1 MADALRIAIVAAVW
15 SLPRPARADRVL
27 VVSFDG
33 FAAQYLMDGAA
44 LADLPHLA
52 QLIADG
58 GYAAQGMRPPCVTKT
73 FPTHYTLAT
82 GLYEETHGIVA
93 NRFYDPALGK
103 VFSMSASVGTSEWF
117 KGDPVWNTLQQYG
130 GVAAVHFWPGSEA
143 YVNGGR
149 PKILVPYNGS
159 VSFEE
164 RVARVHTWAAEEDGA
179 ALMMMYFNQPDHAGH
194 HYGPGSAEVKAA
206 LKSVDNVLG
215 SLRAGLPADVNL
227 VVLAD
232 HGMAKVTASVDL
244 ADALPQVPWDEYTV
258 IPNNPVVNIYEPR
271 AERRDALYEALRKYA
286 EAQSPRQF
294 TVYKRA
300 DIPERWHLKHSA
312 RVGDLFVMAEEGVV
326 ITVGE
331 DAGWAS
337 SIHGNHGYDNALS
350 SMHALFVAAG
360 PAFRPGTTLPT
371 FDSVHVYALLC
382 KLLNVPPAAS
392 NGTAD
397 TFAPILKR
405 SGRRARWA
413 PRDGAT
419 GEFDLIWSPAT
430 DGITITPPCG
440 AGFTA
445 GVLFD
450 VAVTVPLSLPGVDPK
465 GSVQVSVVDVAD
477 PDGQSAAIA
486 SMCPGGTNS
495 VAHLQR
501 GYVQHVWR
509 GCALTKGVEV
519 RVASSRRR
527 STAAYSVK
535 TKPGGGAKN
544 VVLVIG
550 DGMSLPMITATRLLT
565 RGRLPVDD
573 YDYNGLAFTK
583 ALDSIV
589 TDSAAAA
596 SALNTG
602 HKTFNGGLGV
612 YPDVAKDSDSTGVPE
627 STDNPR
633 VETFAEYVRRTKG
646 MKVGVVTTASMVD
659 ATPAGVWAHCDDRER
674 GNTIALQ
681 ALDLQPEVML
691 GGGAKILGP
700 SPSDSWRSEGHAE
713 DPCIADAFTAAGYTS
728 VTTAAALANATA
740 SEKLLG
746 LFAPKHLHTAN
757 DRRADPSNTQPSL
770 PAMATAALDVL
781 HRGPDD
787 HFYLM
792 VEAASIDKQA
802 HSCDS
807 ARMLGDSLELQ
818 ETLVVLEEELARR
831 GILDETLIV
840 VTSDHATG
848 GYDVYGTVDTDVARG
863 GDVNEGIKMYGTAE
877 WPDWVAKD
885 FRVENWDTAQW
896 TFAGVNNNHPDY
908 KEDFRAKHWLKEGW
922 IGREEDRGALSG
934 IALADN
940 VGRTLHE
947 EAHDTAVHTTSDV
960 MVFAKGPGARLF
972 NGGYEN
978 TEVFHNMIAALGVRP
993 PSPDEDEFA
1002 ELLKEINEKKA
1013 AVAAMAAE
1021 LAERHATNVDAA
1033 DACGSG
1039 EKSLQG
1045 LAVVALLLAA
1055 TSVISNCCRKL
1066 QLRGHTRLDGEA
1078 AWPSPTAREMDM
1090 EVLDDDLVSDADE
1103 A

>member
-1 MADALRIAIVAAVW
+1 MLWGLVGAAVCTAAVGR
-15 SLPRPARADRVL
+15 SPVVL
-27 VVSFDG
+27 VAFDEAPAVG
-33 FAAQYLMDGAA
+33 QAAPHMAQLRKDGASA
-44 LADLPHLA
+44 AGGITAAARGLPVQACPLLHT
-52 QLIADG
+52 
-58 GYAAQGMRPPCVTKT
+58 M
-73 FPTHYTLAT
+73 AT
-82 GLYEETHGIVA
+82 GQVPEAHGVVA
-93 NRFYDPALGK
+93 NSMYDPDLKSTLDCSEPEAG
-103 VFSMSASVGTSEWF
+103 AGTSEWF
-117 KGDPVWNTLQQYG
+117 RGTPIWARAATYG
-130 GVAAVHFWPGSEA
+130 LRAGVIGWPGGSAVYDGFTPDARMVAAETASTADRVNLVESWVTDVEAPVDLVLARFPAAVDVGNPAYRVDTIVGTLRAALPATTNLIVLTGVNAAAAPRKVVDMSVVLPGIA
-143 YVNGGR
+143 DFAR
-149 PKILVPYNGS
+149 GS
-159 VSFEE
+159 VSPMLTLFAAGE
-164 RVARVHTWAAEEDGA
+164 AAAEELYVQLLAGRTA
-179 ALMMMYFNQPDHAGH
+179 AGH
-194 HYGPGSAEVKAA
+194 DEDIVIYRRR
-206 LKSVDNVLG
+206 D
-215 SLRAGLPADVNL
+215 LPA
-227 VVLAD
+227 A
-232 HGMAKVTASVDL
+232 A
-244 ADALPQVPWDEYTV
+244 
-258 IPNNPVVNIYEPR
+258 
-271 AERRDALYEALRKYA
+271 
-286 EAQSPRQF
+286 
-294 TVYKRA
+294 
-300 DIPERWHLKHSA
+300 HLKGSA
-312 RVGDLFVMAEEGVV
+312 RVGDVVVFARPRVALVLGPHSVPGRAGGAE
-326 ITVGE
+326 TVGWYGVGPSFRAATE
-331 DAGWAS
+331 VSDDAVLTGVELYPLLCGLLTIPGKAGAPHGGFGAVLQRSPLREHWHDRLWLPARSHVTVYPQDGAS
-337 SIHGNHGYDNALS
+337 FAPGAEFDIAVIVPHGLPGADPAAAAVTYTTTSLS
-350 SMHALFVAAG
+350 AVHPPVFCSPVATVVEQTAEAAG
-360 PAFRPGTTLPT
+360 TRYTYTQHVHRACKILVGGSVT
-371 FDSVHVYALLC
+371 VHVA
-382 KLLNVPPAAS
+382 
-392 NGTAD
+392 
-397 TFAPILKR
+397 
-405 SGRRARWA
+405 SGRLS
-413 PRDGAT
+413 AT
-419 GEFDLIWSPAT
+419 AE
-430 DGITITPPCG
+430 
-440 AGFTA
+440 
-445 GVLFD
+445 
-450 VAVTVPLSLPGVDPK
+450 
-465 GSVQVSVVDVAD
+465 
-477 PDGQSAAIA
+477 
-486 SMCPGGTNS
+486 
-495 VAHLQR
+495 
-501 GYVQHVWR
+501 
-509 GCALTKGVEV
+509 
-519 RVASSRRR
+519 
-527 STAAYSVK
+527 YSVK

-612 YPDVAKDSDSTGVPE
+612 YPDAGMGETGSTN
-627 STDNPR
+627 DNPR

-659 ATPAGVWAHCDDRER
+659 ATPAGVWAHCAER
-674 GNTIALQ
+674 SAYPAIAEQ
-681 ALDLQPEVML
+681 ALDLQPEVIL
-691 GGGAKILGP
+691 GGG
-700 SPSDSWRSEGHAE
+700 RSVFENAGLFG
-713 DPCIADAFTAAGYTS
+713 AFTAAGYTS

>member
-612 YPDVAKDSDSTGVPE
+612 YPDAGMGETGSTN
-627 STDNPR
+627 DNPR

-659 ATPAGVWAHCDDRER
+659 ATPAGVWAHCAER
-674 GNTIALQ
+674 SAYPAIAEQ
-681 ALDLQPEVML
+681 ALDLQPEVIL
-691 GGGAKILGP
+691 GGG
-700 SPSDSWRSEGHAE
+700 RSVFENAGLFG
-713 DPCIADAFTAAGYTS
+713 AFTAAGYTS

-908 KEDFRAKHWLKEGW
+908 KEDFQRKKAHEGW
-922 IGREEDRGALSG
+922 LWDEAVMAGLEGV
-934 IALADN
+934 ALADN
-940 VGRTLHE
+940 LGHAKHT
-947 EAHDTAVHTTSDV
+947 EATGAAVHTTSDV

-978 TEVFHNMIAALGVRP
+978 TEVFHNMIAALGTPAIDVTEARRAVKVL
-993 PSPDEDEFA
+993 DMEA
-1002 ELLKEINEKKA
+1002 VLLRA
-1013 AVAAMAAE
+1013 A
-1021 LAERHATNVDAA
+1021 LADAA
-1033 DACGSG
+1033 DKDTQPPVPCEQHGFRVMWI
-1039 EKSLQG
+1039 
-1045 LAVVALLLAA
+1045 AVLAA
-1055 TSVISNCCRKL
+1055 SAFVCVGQGVWMLCARRTAADAAPPQDEVEEL
-1066 QLRGHTRLDGEA
+1066 Q
-1078 AWPSPTAREMDM
+1078 
-1090 EVLDDDLVSDADE
+1090 
-1103 A
+1103 